1 MHKEALW
8 KNYFI
13 IILIFGACSVTT
25 EEDTTATTTLPDYE
39 TTTLS
44 GKISGTAWTFK
55 TGRVTVPTS
64 SSGYYSV
71 TMINDNLS
79 NACSSTYTGT
89 SSNPTVSFS
98 RETLT
103 VGETELAF
111 KSYGTVTFY
120 DGSTNYIVTKG
131 KISIDTHT
139 TTAVTGKM
147 YAIFGTDTDQEING
161 TFTLSRCCLS
171 SGSYSLCSEW
181 DYYNYGVC
189 RQKVLRNNIVILFFI
204 CYDTNF

>member
-1 MHKEALW
+1 MNKIF
-8 KNYFI
+8 YFI

-25 EEDTTATTTLPDYE
+25 EEDSTATSSTNLPDYE
-39 TTTLS
+39 TTTFS
-44 GKISGTAWTFK
+44 GKISGTAWTFD

-64 SSGYYSV
+64 SSGSYSV
-71 TMINDNLS
+71 SMINDNLS

-89 SSNPTVSFS
+89 SSNPKVSFS
-98 RETLT
+98 RDNLT
-103 VGETELAF
+103 VGETELGWGTGQ
-111 KSYGTVTFY
+111 GTVTFY
-120 DGSTNYIVTKG
+120 DGSVNYGVSKG

-171 SGSYSLCSEW
+171 DGTYSVCS
-181 DYYNYGVC
+181 N
-189 RQKVLRNNIVILFFI
+189 
-204 CYDTNF
+204 

>member
-1 MHKEALW
+1 MKKLF
-8 KNYFI
+8 YFI
-13 IILIFGACSVTT
+13 IILIFGACSATT
-25 EEDTTATTTLPDYE
+25 KEDTTTATTTLPDYE

-64 SSGYYSV
+64 STGSYSV
-71 TMINDNLS
+71 SMVNDNLS
-79 NACSSTYTGT
+79 NACSSIYTGT
-89 SSNPTVSFS
+89 SSNPTVNFS
-98 RETLT
+98 RDNLT
-103 VGETELAF
+103 VGETELGWGTG
-111 KSYGTVTFY
+111 YGSVTFY
-120 DGSTNYIVTKG
+120 DGSTNYLVTKG

-171 SGSYSLCSEW
+171 DGTYSVCS
-181 DYYNYGVC
+181 D
-189 RQKVLRNNIVILFFI
+189 
-204 CYDTNF
+204 